1 MNARK
6 DLLLIVL
13 GSLLLLVGCAA
24 WWLLIEGG
32 APGLV
37 KPLVP
42 EEEFR
47 AKAIPELVSAPKGV
61 AYPASKRADLDDLVK
76 DWLSPEENEDGWNY
90 DLFTTIDIVWDPV
103 LKDYV
108 PRLKKV
114 IPLPPFG
121 VALTKIGHPT
131 YPYVLKS
138 FLPGRSGKD
147 EDREFFLE
155 NTETKE
161 YFDRCKLKKPLSP
174 QLNII
179 PVSYKQ
185 VKSKDKDGFTIT
197 RNVLTLDDKVLGQ
210 LVEIDDVKVLEFTD
224 RTNIELVSTSDP
236 SKTWTFHGPGDKFTY
251 KEAHYVIKHVDL
263 DAKSVT
269 LDKTFTLEPKKPKK
283 TITEVLTIAPP
294 APAAPPA
301 TKSKTP
307 STPATPTK

>member
-13 GSLLLLVGCAA
+13 GSFLLLLGCVA
-24 WWLLIEGG
+24 WLLLIEGV
-32 APGLV
+32 APNLV

-42 EEEFR
+42 EEEG
-47 AKAIPELVSAPKGV
+47 KMQAIPQLVTAPKGTV
-61 AYPASKRADLDDLVK
+61 YPPSKRADLEDLVK

-121 VALTKIGHPT
+121 VALAKIGHPT

-161 YFDRCKLKKPLSP
+161 YFDRCKLKKPLSA
-174 QLNII
+174 QLNIT

-185 VKSKDKDGFTIT
+185 VKFKDKDGFTIT

-236 SKTWTFHGPGDKFTY
+236 SKTWLFHGPGDKFTY
-251 KEAHYVIKHVDL
+251 KEAHYVIKHIDL
-263 DAKSVT
+263 DAKTVT
-269 LDKTFTLEPKKPKK
+269 VDKTFTLEPKKPKK
-283 TITEVLTIAPP
+283 TITEVLSIAPP
-294 APAAPPA
+294 APVTPAA
-301 TKSKTP
+301 TKSNTP